1 MRISSAADAAGTNT
15 LKQSRIVIGPNFF
28 GAGNFGDDLMLE
40 GFLNQAPPGAIDV
53 VAFTPHDI
61 ESQRRRFPAITWL
74 PDDDAAR
81 EAALRNADVW
91 LALGDT
97 PFQLDSGPWMLDH
110 LDRERERCLELNV
123 PMAYLGVGC
132 ESDAAAWD
140 PRSSELLASAACVWT
155 RDALSARYLA
165 DAAPVTAV
173 ETGADLAHLAFEVG
187 ISPTLEKGLL
197 GLLIAYEREG
207 LVPARALD
215 DLIDGRPGAP
225 SRWLVQEGRHFPY
238 TERWNYD
245 ALSASVQPQTAL
257 MPFDYSTDSLDAF
270 LDNFGA
276 PEIVISTRYHGTLV
290 AAWQGS
296 RVAVIARSAKLRGIA
311 EDLDLPWI
319 DAVASADDLQILI
332 QRARLVSHER
342 LGRLRERAVAM
353 CDAFFAWLRLR

>member
-1 MRISSAADAAGTNT
+1 V
-15 LKQSRIVIGPNFF
+15 SRPLRLVIGPNFF
-28 GAGNFGDDLMLE
+28 GAGNFGDDLMLA
-40 GFLNQAPPGAIDV
+40 GFLEQMPSGTSIGIT
-53 VAFTPHDI
+53 AFTPHDI
-61 ESQRRRFPAITWL
+61 ESQRRRFPAVAWF
-74 PDDDAAR
+74 PDEDDAR
-81 EAALRNADVW
+81 EAALRDADVW

-110 LDRERERCLELNV
+110 LARERERCLELNV

-132 ESDAAAWD
+132 ESEAAALD
-140 PRSSELLASAACVWT
+140 SRSKELLAAATRIWT
-155 RDALSARYLA
+155 RDALSAHYLA
-165 DAAPVTAV
+165 DAAPGTAV

-187 ISPTLEKGLL
+187 ISPTLERGLL

-207 LVPARALD
+207 LVPSRALD

-245 ALSASVQPQTAL
+245 ALSASVQPQMAL

-270 LDNFGA
+270 LDNYGA
-276 PEIVISTRYHGTLV
+276 SEIVISTRYHGTLV
-290 AAWQGS
+290 AVWQGS

-311 EDLDLPWI
+311 EDLDLPWT
-319 DAVASADDLQILI
+319 DAIASADDLQTLI
-332 QRARLVSHER
+332 QRARVVPHER

-353 CDAFFAWLRLR
+353 CDAFFAWLRER